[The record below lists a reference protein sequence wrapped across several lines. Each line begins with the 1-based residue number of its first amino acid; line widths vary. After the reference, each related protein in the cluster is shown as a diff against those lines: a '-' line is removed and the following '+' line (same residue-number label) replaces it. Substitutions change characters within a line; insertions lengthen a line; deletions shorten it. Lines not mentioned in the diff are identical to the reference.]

1 MCTPYPPI
9 GSSKLVV
16 MSLAEVLATRIK
28 VSDKIDGKAL
38 VTAIQR
44 TKWFYSIIY
53 MAFALQRSI

>member
-1 MCTPYPPI
+1 MTSPWADNKYFT
-9 GSSKLVV
+9 V
-16 MSLAEVLATRIK
+16 MSLAEVLATRMK

-44 TKWFYSIIY
+44 TKWYYSIIY